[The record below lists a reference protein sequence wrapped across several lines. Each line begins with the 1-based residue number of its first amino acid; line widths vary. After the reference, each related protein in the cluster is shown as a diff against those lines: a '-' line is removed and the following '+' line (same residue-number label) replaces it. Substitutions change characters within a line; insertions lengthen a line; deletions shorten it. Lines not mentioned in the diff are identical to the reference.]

1 MVGSTYIS
9 DPRVRKSF
17 YKNMIDGKFN
27 PGSYRG
33 SQVGGGIAN
42 MYSKKPYMIPVNRH
56 VTTEPEKTVVV
67 GKTISATEAVEERA
81 KSELKDAIHDYQ
93 PPVTVNIKGSSR
105 KNIASLQL
113 GTNKTSSTKEKKS
126 RASVNKGKTKTA
138 AGKKDV
144 TGNNKRKLAQ
154 SLQYP
159 EDGPNIFV
167 KKWRT

>member
-1 MVGSTYIS
+1 
-9 DPRVRKSF
+9 
-17 YKNMIDGKFN
+17 
-27 PGSYRG
+27 
-33 SQVGGGIAN
+33 
-42 MYSKKPYMIPVNRH
+42 MIPVNRH

-67 GKTISATEAVEERA
+67 GKTISAIEAVEERA
-81 KSELKDAIHDYQ
+81 KSELKDAIHDDQ
-93 PPVTVNIKGSSR
+93 THVNVNIKGSSR
-105 KNIASLQL
+105 KNIASSQS
-113 GTNKTSSTKEKKS
+113 GTNKTSSTKGKKS